1 MDVGGE
7 GSPVL
12 LVMGLGMAGAM
23 WAPIL
28 PALRASH
35 RVATFDHR
43 GLGSRV
49 DEPPARTMGEL
60 ADDVLATLDALGW
73 ERAHLVGVSM
83 GGMASQEVVV
93 RRPDRIASLALI
105 ATTAC
110 GRKVLPPT
118 RSALLAVLG
127 SREREDRLAQ
137 LLYPPAYRREHRA
150 EIDRR
155 VASMVATMAPRAT
168 TRAHFR
174 AVLGH
179 DARQRLKTVRA
190 PTLVMKPGLDAMIR
204 PTASDDLA
212 RRVPHARL
220 AVLPDAGHGLIHQSA
235 DRVASLL
242 LEHLARS
249 EA

>member
-1 MDVGGE
+1 MDVAGE

-12 LVMGLGMAGAM
+12 LVMGLGMSGAM

-28 PALRASH
+28 PALRRAH

-49 DEPPARTMGEL
+49 DEAPARSMPEL
-60 ADDVLATLDALGW
+60 ADDVMAVLDELGW
-73 ERAHLVGVSM
+73 SRAHLVGVSM
-83 GGMASQEVVV
+83 GGMAAQEVVV
-93 RRPDRIASLALI
+93 RRPDRVASLTLI

-118 RSALLAVLG
+118 RAALLAVLT
-127 SREREDRLAQ
+127 SKEREDRLAR
-137 LLYPPAYRREHRA
+137 LLYPPEYRRAHR
-150 EIDRR
+150 EDIERR
-155 VASMVATMAPRAT
+155 VASMVATMAPPTT
-168 TRAHFR
+168 TRAHLR

-190 PTLVMKPGLDAMIR
+190 PTLVMKPALDAMIR

-220 AVLPDAGHGLIHQSA
+220 AVLADAGHGLIHQSA
-235 DRVASLL
+235 DRVSALL

-249 EA
+249 GG

>member
-12 LVMGLGMAGAM
+12 LVMGLGMTGAM

-43 GLGSRV
+43 GLGARA
-49 DEPPARTMGEL
+49 DEAPARSMGEL
-60 ADDVLATLDALGW
+60 ADDVLAVLDELRW
-73 ERAHLVGVSM
+73 ERAHLIGVSM

-93 RRPDRIASLALI
+93 RRPDRVASLTLM

-118 RSALLAVLG
+118 RAAVLAALT
-127 SREREDRLAQ
+127 SRRREDRLAQ
-137 LLYPPAYRREHRA
+137 LLYPPAYRREHGE
-150 EIDRR
+150 EIGRR
-155 VASMVATMAPRAT
+155 VASMVTTMAPPTT

-190 PTLVMKPGLDAMIR
+190 PTLVVKPGLDAMIR
-204 PTASDDLA
+204 PSSSDDLA
-212 RRVPHARL
+212 RRIPHARL
-220 AVLPDAGHGLIHQSA
+220 AVVPEAGHGLIHQSA
-235 DRVASLL
+235 DRVAALL

-249 EA
+249 SA